1 MKKLVLLLGLIL
13 PTLSIA
19 QEKQPYSRKGQGF
32 VYWGY
37 NRSTYTK
44 SDITFIGQ
52 GYNFTLHDVVA
63 KDAPSPLGREYYDPA
78 LFQFLNSI
86 FVGDISLATTGRY
99 PSVGT
104 T

>member
-78 LFQFLNSI
+78 LFSIPQFNI
-86 FVGDISLATTGRY
+86 RGGYFLATTGRY